1 MAGLRER
8 PRRLE
13 VWRLKDGKRLVLNV
27 QSDLLE
33 SLDTFV
39 VVPLLRPGGFTA
51 IEGINPIVQV
61 AGQPF
66 VLAVQGMT
74 AIAGSQM
81 RDRVADLG
89 QDGEAVLRALDHL
102 LTPP

>member
-1 MAGLRER
+1 MAVAWER

-13 VWRLKDGKRLVLNV
+13 VWRLRDGKRLVLNV

-33 SLDTFV
+33 VLDTFV
-39 VVPLLRPGGFTA
+39 VVPLLRPGGFTP
-51 IEGINPIVQV
+51 IEGINPTVQV

-66 VLAVQGMT
+66 VLTVQGMT
-74 AIAGSQM
+74 AIDRKQM
-81 RDRVADLG
+81 RERVAHIG
-89 QDGEAVLRALDHL
+89 QDDEVVLKALDRL